1 MVHFIQKLYWAPLP
15 LPPLPQNWVGWGWGP
30 GGSHSPPR
38 GVSLSTL
45 HHPHPPPLPEGV
57 GLRVPLS
64 NTLSPTPSSGGGGAE
79 GVPSPKFGKASQWS
93 QSCYGAV
100 GCLKMSSLH
109 TPPPPI
115 EEEVWGPAQW
125 DLFFE
130 ESVAAFGDV
139 EMAPLE
145 GAKIDPP
152 LNDPKVQPEAPKE
165 CTQPQDDPF
174 QSPVFGAENMR
185 IKFLG
190 GGDKQGVL
198 QGCMDSQGKT
208 LCIDLFVSL

>member
-1 MVHFIQKLYWAPLP
+1 
-15 LPPLPQNWVGWGWGP
+15 
-30 GGSHSPPR
+30 
-38 GVSLSTL
+38 
-45 HHPHPPPLPEGV
+45 
-57 GLRVPLS
+57 
-64 NTLSPTPSSGGGGAE
+64 
-79 GVPSPKFGKASQWS
+79 
-93 QSCYGAV
+93 
-100 GCLKMSSLH
+100 MSSLH

-152 LNDPKVQPEAPKE
+152 LNDPKDQPEAPKE

-174 QSPVFGAENMR
+174 QSPVFGAENMK

-190 GGDKQGVL
+190 GGEKQGVL

-208 LCIDLFVSL
+208 LCIDLFVSLYGIVFSSNHLQCQRVSWFRQSSPISPGKDPIPGTRGPEKKKVARSRSGLLLALCEQDLRVCGTRVHYYKATMQV